1 MANASSPYDCD
12 CESGDLCQWNSI
24 AENNTLEFKLFSKGT
39 KLTGPETDAS
49 GNVNGEWNYSAVN
62 TKQNNLNFFYY

>member
-12 CESGDLCQWNSI
+12 FESGDLCQWNSI
-24 AENNTLEFKLFSKGT
+24 AENNRLEFKLFSKGT

-49 GNVNGEWNYSAVN
+49 GNVNGE
-62 TKQNNLNFFYY
+62 